1 MFALYGNDSLDTTQT
16 QFPFA
21 SKVKIHFLLNI
32 TNILDHRSR
41 LKMSD
46 FFVFVTFLP
55 SRCNVIGENLFEED
69 FHFTLRVNFNLVFIK
84 IEKLVLTIA
93 ST

>member
-1 MFALYGNDSLDTTQT
+1 
-16 QFPFA
+16 
-21 SKVKIHFLLNI
+21 
-32 TNILDHRSR
+32 
-41 LKMSD
+41 MSD